1 MRSQRP
7 AVVLL
12 CAGVLVLVVGYVAH
26 VLAQP
31 PYPASQDGVN
41 ALLWARMD
49 SIAERQANIEGMF
62 KIGLTAIM
70 MNLGAHLFQIWNTR
84 KERDKE

>member
-7 AVVLL
+7 AVMILWFAMAVMV
-12 CAGVLVLVVGYVAH
+12 AGFVVH
-26 VLAQP
+26 VFAQP
-31 PYPASQDGVN
+31 PYPSTQEGVN
-41 ALLWARMD
+41 ALMWARMEALAD
-49 SIAERQANIEGMF
+49 RQSNIESML